1 VECYGFENE
10 QHLLEPLR
18 AGLCALPL
26 KVGFPVHADC
36 DLLKELYPAFRRAK
50 LISSLSAAI
59 FRILPGI
66 LPRFVTNS
74 MEGSSK
80 KLPSDYSAL
89 HRHYSNLKCS
99 KERKRNIKPAK
110 SRITISNPTLNK
122 G

>member
-1 VECYGFENE
+1 MECYGFENE

-26 KVGFPVHADC
+26 KVVFPVHADC

-89 HRHYSNLKCS
+89 HATLFKLEVLKRE
-99 KERKRNIKPAK
+99 KEKYQACKEQNYHFK
-110 SRITISNPTLNK
+110 SDA
-122 G
+122 